1 MKRSDLS
8 FIIKSFLGWRVLLC
22 VFAFLST
29 FLIVNFGNRF
39 AYADRVLTITHLP
52 SWIWGFGNFDGVHYL
67 KIAQSGYA
75 ADLSQAF
82 FPLYPLLIRFFN
94 FFPKDNLLDPV
105 LFNDPSYFSTAM
117 VLSIIFFIGALYF
130 TYKLFSENYNK
141 KIAQISI
148 LLLLSFPTAFYFGAV
163 YSESLLLLL
172 TVLTFWFTKK
182 DKFLLAGLF
191 AALASATKIQGAI
204 LFIFLAVELWK
215 KYRNNLSEQRKHFTK
230 DLLGILIAP
239 LGLIFYMVYLKNT
252 TGDFLYFLSS
262 QPSFG
267 AGRSSLPLI
276 FLPQVIYRYLKIF
289 LTVKVASLAFFNAFL
304 EFSMTMGTVAV
315 LIMAFK
321 KMKFS
326 YWIFSILV
334 VILPTLTGTFS
345 SMPRYV
351 LMAFML
357 FPYLAVRY
365 EKNIKLIII
374 AQAFLQI
381 ILLSMFIR
389 GYWVS

>member
-82 FPLYPLLIRFFN
+82 FPLYPLFIRFFN

-304 EFSMTMGTVAV
+304 EFSMTMGTVVV

-326 YWIFSILV
+326 YWIFSLLV
-334 VILPTLTGTFS
+334 VVLPTLTGTFS

>member
-105 LFNDPSYFSTAM
+105 LFNDPSYFYTAM

-204 LFIFLAVELWK
+204 LFIFLAVELWQ

-252 TGDFLYFLSS
+252 TGDFFYFLSS

-304 EFSMTMGTVAV
+304 EFSMTMGTVVV

-326 YWIFSILV
+326 YWIFSLLV
-334 VILPTLTGTFS
+334 VVLPTLTGTFS

>member
-105 LFNDPSYFSTAM
+105 LFNDPSYFYTAM

-204 LFIFLAVELWK
+204 LFIFLAVELWQ

-252 TGDFLYFLSS
+252 TGDFFYFLSS

-289 LTVKVASLAFFNAFL
+289 LTVKIASLAFFNAFL
-304 EFSMTMGTVAV
+304 EFSMTMGTVVV

-326 YWIFSILV
+326 YWIFSLLV
-334 VILPTLTGTFS
+334 VVLPTLTGTFS

>member
-204 LFIFLAVELWK
+204 LFIFLAVELWQ

-252 TGDFLYFLSS
+252 TGDFFYFLSS

-304 EFSMTMGTVAV
+304 EFSMTMGTVVV

-326 YWIFSILV
+326 YWIFSLLV
-334 VILPTLTGTFS
+334 VVLPTLTGTFS

>member
-105 LFNDPSYFSTAM
+105 LFNDPSYFYTAM

>member
-105 LFNDPSYFSTAM
+105 LFNDPSYFYTAM

-204 LFIFLAVELWK
+204 LFIFLAVELWQ

-304 EFSMTMGTVAV
+304 EFSMTMGTVVV

>member
-105 LFNDPSYFSTAM
+105 LFNDPSYFYTAM

-304 EFSMTMGTVAV
+304 EFSMTMGTVVV

-326 YWIFSILV
+326 YWIFSLLV
-334 VILPTLTGTFS
+334 VVLPTLTGTFS

>member
-75 ADLSQAF
+75 ADFSQAF
-82 FPLYPLLIRFFN
+82 FPLYPLFIRFFN

-105 LFNDPSYFSTAM
+105 LFNDPSYFYTAM

-204 LFIFLAVELWK
+204 LFIFLAVELWQ

>member
-75 ADLSQAF
+75 ADFSQAF
-82 FPLYPLLIRFFN
+82 FPLYPLFIRFFN

-105 LFNDPSYFSTAM
+105 LFNDPSYFYTAM

>member
-75 ADLSQAF
+75 ADFSQAF
-82 FPLYPLLIRFFN
+82 FPLYPLFIRFFN

-105 LFNDPSYFSTAM
+105 LFNDPSYFYTAM

-304 EFSMTMGTVAV
+304 EFSMTMGTVVV

>member
-75 ADLSQAF
+75 ADFSQAF
-82 FPLYPLLIRFFN
+82 FPLYPLFIRFFN

-105 LFNDPSYFSTAM
+105 LFNDPSYFYTAM

-304 EFSMTMGTVAV
+304 EFSMTMGTVVV

-326 YWIFSILV
+326 YWIFSLLV
-334 VILPTLTGTFS
+334 VVLPTLTGTFS

>member
-304 EFSMTMGTVAV
+304 EFSMTMGTVVV

-326 YWIFSILV
+326 YWIFSLLV
-334 VILPTLTGTFS
+334 VVLPTLTGTFS

>member
-105 LFNDPSYFSTAM
+105 LFNDPSYFYTAM

-304 EFSMTMGTVAV
+304 EFSMTMGTVVV

>member
-75 ADLSQAF
+75 ADFSQAF
-82 FPLYPLLIRFFN
+82 FPLYPLFIRFFN

-204 LFIFLAVELWK
+204 LFIFLAVELWQ

-304 EFSMTMGTVAV
+304 EFSMTMGTVVV

-326 YWIFSILV
+326 YWIFSLLV
-334 VILPTLTGTFS
+334 VVLPTLTGTFS

>member
-75 ADLSQAF
+75 ADFSQAF

-304 EFSMTMGTVAV
+304 EFSMTMGTVVV

>member
-105 LFNDPSYFSTAM
+105 LFNDPSYFYTAM

-204 LFIFLAVELWK
+204 LFIFLAVELWQ

-252 TGDFLYFLSS
+252 TGDFFYFLSS

-304 EFSMTMGTVAV
+304 EFSMTMGTVVV

>member
-252 TGDFLYFLSS
+252 TGDFFYFLSS

-304 EFSMTMGTVAV
+304 EFSMTMGTVVV

>member
-105 LFNDPSYFSTAM
+105 LFNDPSYFYTAM

-204 LFIFLAVELWK
+204 LFIFLAVELWQ

-262 QPSFG
+262 QPSLG

>member
-105 LFNDPSYFSTAM
+105 LFNDPSYFYTAM

-204 LFIFLAVELWK
+204 LFIFLAVELWQ

-304 EFSMTMGTVAV
+304 EFSMTMGTVVV

-326 YWIFSILV
+326 YWIFSLLV
-334 VILPTLTGTFS
+334 VVLPTLTGTFS

>member
-105 LFNDPSYFSTAM
+105 LFNDPSYFYTAM

-204 LFIFLAVELWK
+204 LFIFLAVELWQ